1 REALFEL
8 ERRIHQHDVVLAYRQ
23 LEGGR
28 RGVAADVLAVD
39 HDARPR
45 IALEHDVTGRTMR
58 PRCVSMVIARARV
71 QSSHLPEP
79 ARPPLPAPPPHPPP
93 AGAPNLPSLGAGPW
107 GHLSPSSPQ
116 AA

>member
-1 REALFEL
+1 RDANRQRGRGAAQVDWSAALAKGHELARGLVGAHDDREALFEL

-45 IALEHDVTGRTMR
+45 FALEHDVTGRTMR
-58 PRCVSMVIARARV
+58 PRCVSMVI
-71 QSSHLPEP
+71 
-79 ARPPLPAPPPHPPP
+79 
-93 AGAPNLPSLGAGPW
+93 
-107 GHLSPSSPQ
+107 
-116 AA
+116 